1 MIHWKGNLPL
11 SLPASQ
17 FGCSKM
23 QQGPSEKTQRNR
35 EPVNQEKPAPRLHS
49 SKPFIE
55 LMWWWTCPI
64 QNIPQTHQQHQV
76 ACNDQMIIGP
86 TAMLWSV
93 QAQKTISLESPD
105 SWLSTNQSEIR
116 RFEVKSK
123 AYQSFL
129 NAQERHLP
137 IAIRFVNEP
146 AKLPS
151 LVRSFSLGGN
161 HCPHQMV
168 FLPEVGIQETLS
180 VLRDNHRVII

>member
-1 MIHWKGNLPL
+1 MLGCSASRASMTDVCLFGVVTLSSKLCTHQIRYPNTCRVIHRKGNRPL
-11 SLPASQ
+11 YLPASQ

-23 QQGPSEKTQRNR
+23 QQGPGEKTQRNR
-35 EPVNQEKPAPRLHS
+35 KPVNQEKPAPRLHS

-123 AYQSFL
+123 AYQIFP
-129 NAQERHLP
+129 E
-137 IAIRFVNEP
+137 
-146 AKLPS
+146 
-151 LVRSFSLGGN
+151 
-161 HCPHQMV
+161 CPRKTSAYCHSICQWACK
-168 FLPEVGIQETLS
+168 IT
-180 VLRDNHRVII
+180 

>member
-1 MIHWKGNLPL
+1 
-11 SLPASQ
+11 
-17 FGCSKM
+17 M

-129 NAQERHLP
+129 NAQEGHLP

-168 FLPEVGIQETLS
+168 FLPEVGIQETLR

>member
-1 MIHWKGNLPL
+1 MSAFLAWYHCHQSCVHIRHIYPNTCSVIHRKGNLPL

-23 QQGPSEKTQRNR
+23 QQGPSQKTQRNQ

-86 TAMLWSV
+86 TAMLWLV
-93 QAQKTISLESPD
+93 QAQKTISPESPD

-123 AYQSFL
+123 AYQIFPKCPRKTFAYCHS
-129 NAQERHLP
+129 
-137 IAIRFVNEP
+137 IRQWVC
-146 AKLPS
+146 K
-151 LVRSFSLGGN
+151 
-161 HCPHQMV
+161 
-168 FLPEVGIQETLS
+168 IT
-180 VLRDNHRVII
+180 